1 MYESNDERS
10 KREFYYHESN
20 NNNKTTL
27 CHAICMQGMLFKN
40 PHNKPLNINLDRLV
54 ITENIRPQSFMYGSH
69 PTGSVRTVKGSVWYF
84 PVMTT
89 LSVNKK
95 LIFRR

>member
-1 MYESNDERS
+1 MPYVC
-10 KREFYYHESN
+10 KVCCL
-20 NNNKTTL
+20 KTHIINL
-27 CHAICMQGMLFKN
+27 LF
-40 PHNKPLNINLDRLV
+40 NLDRLV